1 MSGLPRG
8 ALRAG
13 LVLPVLAASVF
24 LAVLVI
30 GLALPVIPLFVHGR
44 LGYGNVVVGAM
55 VGVQFLATVLTRPR
69 AGRLADGRGSASTMR
84 QGMVTCGLSGLA
96 LLAVAALQG
105 PPLVRLLI
113 LLAGRLLLGAGES
126 QLIVGAL
133 SLGIGLL
140 GQRASGRVLA
150 WVGMAMYGALGAGA
164 PLGLLLDRGGGLALV
179 GVTTL
184 ACALAALA
192 IGAVL
197 PAVAPPG
204 GARPSFLGIIG
215 SIWRPGLGVALQG
228 VGFAAIGAFVTLDF
242 QSHGWRGG
250 GLALTGFGA
259 AFVLVR
265 ILFGR
270 MPDRFGGYPVAI
282 VSLAVE
288 AAGQSILFLAPDAG
302 IALLGAAV
310 TGMGCSMV
318 FPALGV
324 EVVRLVPAGSRGT
337 ALGGFAAFQDIAY
350 GTTGPAA
357 GVIAAGFGYPAA
369 FALGAGAALA
379 GLTTTSLLLMRT
391 SPSRETPEESGSGAA
406 GPGGSRAEPLA

>member
-1 MSGLPRG
+1 MPALTGTRDPGGLPAG
-8 ALRAG
+8 PRAG
-13 LVLPVLAASVF
+13 LIPPVLALSVF
-24 LAVLVI
+24 LAALSI
-30 GLALPVIPLFVHGR
+30 GMALPVIPLFVHGR
-44 LGYGNVVVGAM
+44 LGYGNVIVGAI
-55 VGVQFLATVLTRPR
+55 VGIQFLATVLTRAR
-69 AGRLADGRGSASTMR
+69 AGRLADGRGGASTMR
-84 QGMVTCGLSGLA
+84 RGAWACGSSGLA
-96 LLAVAALQG
+96 LIAVAELPAS
-105 PPLVRLLI
+105 PPVRLLI
-113 LLAGRLLLGAGES
+113 LVAGRLLLGAGES

-140 GQRASGRVLA
+140 GQQASGRVLA
-150 WVGMAMYGALGAGA
+150 WVGMAVYGALGAGA

-179 GVTTL
+179 GITTMG
-184 ACALAALA
+184 CALVALA
-192 IGAVL
+192 IGAAL
-197 PAVAPPG
+197 PAAAPPG

-242 QSHGWRGG
+242 QSHRWQGG
-250 GLALTGFGA
+250 GLALTCFGA

-270 MPDRFGGYPVAI
+270 TPDRFGGYPVAI

-288 AAGQSILFLAPDAG
+288 AVGQAVLFLAPDAG
-302 IALLGAAV
+302 TALAGAAV
-310 TGMGCSMV
+310 TGLGCSMV

-357 GVIAAGFGYPAA
+357 GLLAAALGYPWV
-369 FALGAGAALA
+369 FALGASAALT
-379 GLTTTSLLLMRT
+379 GLAMTSVLLVRA
-391 SPSRETPEESGSGAA
+391 PGRIDAA
-406 GPGGSRAEPLA
+406 SKP

>member
-1 MSGLPRG
+1 M
-8 ALRAG
+8 
-13 LVLPVLAASVF
+13 LPVLACSVF

-44 LGYGNVVVGAM
+44 LGYGNVIVGAM
-55 VGVQFLATVLTRPR
+55 VGIQFLATVLTRAR
-69 AGRLADGRGSASTMR
+69 AGRLADGRGAASTMR
-84 QGMVTCGLSGLA
+84 KGALSCGLSGLA
-96 LLAVAALQG
+96 LVAVAAVPA
-105 PPLVRLLI
+105 PPAVMLLI
-113 LLAGRLLLGAGES
+113 LVVGRLLLGAGES

-140 GQRASGRVLA
+140 GQQASGQVLA
-150 WVGMAMYGALGAGA
+150 WVGMAVYGALGAGA

-179 GVTTL
+179 GIATM

-192 IGAVL
+192 IAAFL

-242 QSHGWRGG
+242 QSHAWRGG
-250 GLALTGFGA
+250 GLALTCFGA
-259 AFVLVR
+259 FFVLVR

-270 MPDRFGGYPVAI
+270 APDRFGGYQVAI
-282 VSLAVE
+282 ASLAVE
-288 AAGQSILFLAPDAG
+288 AVGQSILFLAPDAVT
-302 IALLGAAV
+302 ALFGAAV
-310 TGMGCSMV
+310 TGAGCSMV
-318 FPALGV
+318 FPSLGV

-357 GVIAAGFGYPAA
+357 GVITAALGYPSA
-369 FALGAGAALA
+369 FALGAGAAAA
-379 GLTTTSLLLMRT
+379 GVALTGVLLRG
-391 SPSRETPEESGSGAA
+391 TPSGAT
-406 GPGGSRAEPLA
+406 RADRGEPAALPASDRPAPR

>member
-1 MSGLPRG
+1 MPHDP
-8 ALRAG
+8 RAG
-13 LVLPVLAASVF
+13 LILPVLAASVF
-24 LAVLVI
+24 LVVLVI

-44 LGYGNVVVGAM
+44 LGYGNVIVGAS
-55 VGVQFLATVLTRPR
+55 VGIQSLAAVLTRAS
-69 AGRLADGRGSASTMR
+69 AGRRADGRGGASTMR
-84 QGMVTCGLSGLA
+84 RGACSCGLSGLV
-96 LLAVAALQG
+96 LVAVAALPA
-105 PPLVRLLI
+105 PPPVSLLI

-164 PLGLLLDRGGGLALV
+164 PLGLLLDRSGGLALI
-179 GVTTL
+179 GVTTMG
-184 ACALAALA
+184 CALAAVA

-250 GLALTGFGA
+250 GLALTCFGA
-259 AFVLVR
+259 SFVLVR
-265 ILFGR
+265 VLCGR
-270 MPDRFGGYPVAI
+270 TPDRFGGYPVAI

-288 AAGQSILFLAPDAG
+288 AVGQSILFLAPDAG
-302 IALLGAAV
+302 TALVGAAV

-318 FPALGV
+318 FPSLGV
-324 EVVRLVPAGSRGT
+324 EVVRLVPASSRGT

-357 GVIAAGFGYPAA
+357 GMIAAAFGYPSA

-379 GLTTTSLLLMRT
+379 GLVTVSMLLVRAPAA
-391 SPSRETPEESGSGAA
+391 SAPS
-406 GPGGSRAEPLA
+406 